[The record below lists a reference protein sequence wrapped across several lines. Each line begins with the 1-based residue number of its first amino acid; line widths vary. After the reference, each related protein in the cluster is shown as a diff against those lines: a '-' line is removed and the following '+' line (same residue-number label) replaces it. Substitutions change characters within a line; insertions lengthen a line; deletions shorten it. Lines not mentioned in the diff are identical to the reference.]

1 MKPLVETHDC
11 RVGSHPLKVVTP
23 VPHVF
28 RIFAVLDDKIRD
40 WHVLPLG
47 LKHVLII
54 VREEVTV
61 DLLAEL
67 QWKPEQAWQL
77 V

>member
-1 MKPLVETHDC
+1 MKLLVETHDC
-11 RVGSHPLKVVTP
+11 RVGSHPLEISIP
-23 VPHVF
+23 IPRVF

-47 LKHVLII
+47 LKHMLII
-54 VREEVTV
+54 VREEITV

-67 QWKPEQAWQL
+67 QWKPKQAWPL